1 MLGIDFP
8 ELVVIAVVALIV
20 IGPEH
25 LPKVARTMGHLWGRA
40 QRYINTV
47 KADISRDMA
56 VDELRKLQ
64 KEAQQ
69 GVSDFKVS
77 MNRASQEL
85 SEQMNDIQNDI
96 SGSPKSSGTSVTAD
110 AMDASNALGSKYEL
124 GKSIPPNE
132 LATEVLSRSELLKS
146 EMPKQDVT
154 KTELPRHEIIEEHHA
169 VMPASLEPKKSSE
182 A

>member
-85 SEQMNDIQNDI
+85 NEQMSDIQNDI
-96 SGSPKSSGTSVTAD
+96 SGSSGSSGTSVISD
-110 AMDASNALGSKYEL
+110 ATDASSASGSKYEL

-132 LATEVLSRSELLKS
+132 IATEVLPRSELLKS
-146 EMPKQDVT
+146 EMPKADVT